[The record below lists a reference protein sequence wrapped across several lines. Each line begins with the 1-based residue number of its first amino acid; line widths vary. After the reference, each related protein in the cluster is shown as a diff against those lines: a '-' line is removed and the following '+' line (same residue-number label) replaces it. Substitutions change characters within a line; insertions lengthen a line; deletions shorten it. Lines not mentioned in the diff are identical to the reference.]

1 MGRLRPLA
9 LGSLS
14 RRGGGA
20 SLLWIRLQCLDLFE
34 ILVVPELFVP
44 GENPLCEIHVLLT
57 LLSPY
62 YAGEIL
68 KFAWKL
74 RASAEKHHF

>member
-1 MGRLRPLA
+1 MGGLRPLA

-20 SLLWIRLQCLDLFE
+20 SLLWIRLQCLGLFE

-44 GENPLCEIHVLLT
+44 GENPLCEIHLLFK
-57 LLSPY
+57 
-62 YAGEIL
+62 I
-68 KFAWKL
+68 
-74 RASAEKHHF
+74 H